1 MNTRLIDYIL
11 EATAAGL
18 DISIR
23 EVGPVIEVRAS
34 KGESWSQVKCLES
47 AYARHDPHQADLD
60 IQQLL
65 SEATDVNK

>member
-23 EVGPVIEVRAS
+23 EVWPAAKRGRVS
-34 KGESWSQVKCLES
+34 GDTS
-47 AYARHDPHQADLD
+47 AYSVAARN
-60 IQQLL
+60 L
-65 SEATDVNK
+65 SK